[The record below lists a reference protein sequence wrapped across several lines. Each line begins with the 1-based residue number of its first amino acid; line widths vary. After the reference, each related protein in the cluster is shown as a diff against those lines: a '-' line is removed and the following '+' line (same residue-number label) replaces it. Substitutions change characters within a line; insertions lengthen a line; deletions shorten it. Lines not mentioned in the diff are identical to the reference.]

1 MEDLQAKVKS
11 ERSVLEKI
19 MGYVPLYHGYK
30 EKELRRESDK
40 ILRNFIFQN
49 LDESTQNLKKTQTEL
64 VDSDKMKFAGLVD
77 KTITKCDTISQRI
90 NHAESGY
97 SGFWDAT
104 KIKEDDLDKLYE
116 LDEGIAELSLGTK
129 ESTKEFLTS
138 SKSIESENT
147 FNPLENKITY
157 NLERI
162 EDQLSKRHA
171 LLHGYGEMNG

>member
-1 MEDLQAKVKS
+1 MEDYRVKVKTQKS
-11 ERSVLEKI
+11 TLEKI
-19 MGYVPLYHGYK
+19 MGYIPLYHGYK

-49 LDESTQNLKKTQTEL
+49 LSESTQNLKKTQSKL
-64 VDSDKMKFAGLVD
+64 VDSEKIIFAKSLDKS
-77 KTITKCDTISQRI
+77 ITKCDTISQRI

-97 SGFWDAT
+97 SGFWDAI

-116 LDEGIAELSLGTK
+116 LDEGIAEVSLSTK
-129 ESTKEFLTS
+129 ESTNEFLKTLNN
-138 SKSIESENT
+138 IQTEDT
-147 FNPLENKITY
+147 FNPIHNEISY

-162 EDQLSKRHA
+162 ENQLSKRYS

>member
-1 MEDLQAKVKS
+1 MEDLHAKVKS

-19 MGYVPLYHGYK
+19 MGYIPLYHGYK

-49 LDESTQNLKKTQTEL
+49 LNESTQNLKKTQTEL
-64 VDSDKMKFAGLVD
+64 VDSNKIKFAQNLD
-77 KTITKCDTISQRI
+77 KTITKCDTVAQRI
-90 NHAESGY
+90 NRAESGY

-104 KIKEDDLDKLYE
+104 KINENDLDKLYE
-116 LDEGIAELSLGTK
+116 LDEGIAELSFGTK
-129 ESTKEFLTS
+129 ESTREFLTS

-147 FNPLENKITY
+147 FNPLENKISY
-157 NLERI
+157 SLERI

-171 LLHGYGEMNG
+171 LLHGFGEMNV